1 MNRGEHDQALPAY
14 ARLQGDCL
22 IIDLGQVETF
32 TITAPTGRRRL
43 LIAPKSGV
51 QITVDGNRVDVVR
64 HDLAGGEDWLL
75 TPKPAGAR

>member
-1 MNRGEHDQALPAY
+1 MNREEHDQALPPY

-22 IIDLGQVETF
+22 TIDLDQVETF

-43 LIAPKSGV
+43 LIGPKSGV

-64 HDLAGGEDWLL
+64 REMAGGADWLL
-75 TPKPAGAR
+75 TPKPAGGL